1 MTDASISH
9 YRGLEKIGGGGM
21 GVVYK
26 AEDIVLG
33 RYVALKFLPDSFA
46 NDSTALE
53 RFRREARAA
62 SALNHPNI
70 CTIYEIAE
78 DGGRTFIA
86 MEFLEGE
93 TLKHLIQENSLSIDR
108 VIEVAID
115 VADALEAAHEKGI
128 IHRDIKPA
136 NIFVIKR
143 GNAKV
148 LDFGL
153 AKMLP
158 VKELAGGGAESQLTD
173 GLGAALGTAAY
184 MSPEQ
189 ALGKPVDTRTDLFSF
204 GILLYE
210 MCTGR
215 SPFPGDTTGELL
227 IAIVQQVQV
236 TPAQLNPGVPEGLA
250 RIIDRCLEKDRQLRY
265 QHASEIRTD
274 LKRLQRSSAEVID
287 APFAEGRKEPPAHP
301 SSGAQTFEGPARR
314 SARSLSATGQPE
326 RARPALQ
333 RRWLILIGLLILA
346 AALLIFYRSATSPT
360 PELSEYTQLSHDGEA
375 KFLAG
380 TDGSRLYLGMGA
392 LTAPGIAQM
401 SVSGGDPVRIPV
413 PSAYTIPAGVSPDGT
428 ELLAI
433 GRQGIEIEYPG
444 SLWRLPTLNGPPR
457 RIGTVL
463 ATDATWSPDGTILAY
478 CNRGDLFVSAR
489 DGTGARKVASLKGI
503 INAPQFS
510 PDGSRLRFTWQNLTN
525 GNRSLWEVTAA
536 GEHLHPLL
544 PGWHQP
550 STDANGKWTTD
561 GKFFVFQANGQIWA
575 LPDRA
580 GLFGRVDG
588 KPVRLTSSPMPL
600 ASPLPSKDGKK
611 LFVVGSTL
619 HGTLSRYDGNLG
631 QFLTYF
637 GGASAEC
644 TAFSRDGKWIAYV
657 TYPDGSLWRSRVD
670 GSERLRLTDPPIY
683 PLNPRWSPDGKQI
696 AFWGY
701 RRGGIDEIYTVPAN
715 GGAPEPLI
723 PGDSV
728 ARREPNWSANGDR
741 ILFEEVAPNASPVL
755 RLLDVRTHRV
765 SSLPESVGYS
775 SPRWSPDGR
784 YVAAMTK
791 TGLQMVL
798 FDFQTGKWSDL
809 IQTAVDFP
817 SWSKDGQSIYF
828 VHYPENPA
836 VLRVRISD
844 RKLEQVADLKGFAPT
859 GFWGF
864 WLGLDPEDSPL
875 MLRDA
880 GTQDVYSLD
889 WISAK

>member
-1 MTDASISH
+1 MAS
-9 YRGLEKIGGGGM
+9 
-21 GVVYK
+21 
-26 AEDIVLG
+26 
-33 RYVALKFLPDSFA
+33 
-46 NDSTALE
+46 
-53 RFRREARAA
+53 
-62 SALNHPNI
+62 
-70 CTIYEIAE
+70 
-78 DGGRTFIA
+78 
-86 MEFLEGE
+86 
-93 TLKHLIQENSLSIDR
+93 
-108 VIEVAID
+108 
-115 VADALEAAHEKGI
+115 
-128 IHRDIKPA
+128 
-136 NIFVIKR
+136 
-143 GNAKV
+143 
-148 LDFGL
+148 
-153 AKMLP
+153 
-158 VKELAGGGAESQLTD
+158 
-173 GLGAALGTAAY
+173 
-184 MSPEQ
+184 
-189 ALGKPVDTRTDLFSF
+189 
-204 GILLYE
+204 
-210 MCTGR
+210 
-215 SPFPGDTTGELL
+215 
-227 IAIVQQVQV
+227 
-236 TPAQLNPGVPEGLA
+236 
-250 RIIDRCLEKDRQLRY
+250 
-265 QHASEIRTD
+265 
-274 LKRLQRSSAEVID
+274 
-287 APFAEGRKEPPAHP
+287 
-301 SSGAQTFEGPARR
+301 
-314 SARSLSATGQPE
+314 
-326 RARPALQ
+326 
-333 RRWLILIGLLILA
+333 
-346 AALLIFYRSATSPT
+346 SPT

-380 TDGSRLYLGMGA
+380 TDGSRLYLGVGA

-413 PSAYTIPAGVSPDGT
+413 PSAYTFPAGVSPDGT

-433 GRQGIEIEYPG
+433 GRQGLEVEYPG
-444 SLWRLPTLNGPPR
+444 GLWRLPTLNGPPR
-457 RIGTVL
+457 RIGNVL
-463 ATDATWSPDGTILAY
+463 ATDATWSADGTMLAY
-478 CNRGDLFVSAR
+478 CNRGDLFVSAS
-489 DGTGARKVASLKGI
+489 DGAGARKVASFKGI
-503 INAPQFS
+503 ISAPQFS
-510 PDGSRLRFTWQNLTN
+510 PDGSRLRFTWQNVAN
-525 GNRSLWEVTAA
+525 ASHSLWEVTAQ
-536 GEHLHPLL
+536 GKHLHPLL

-550 STDANGKWTTD
+550 STDADGKWTTD

-575 LPDRA
+575 LSDRA

-637 GGASAEC
+637 GGISAEC
-644 TAFSRDGKWIAYV
+644 IAFSRDGKWIAYV

-701 RRGGIDEIYTVPAN
+701 RKGGVDEIYTVLAA

-723 PGDSV
+723 AGNSV
-728 ARREPNWSANGDR
+728 ARREPNWSPSGDR
-741 ILFEEVAPNASPVL
+741 ILFEEVAPNAPPVL
-755 RLLDVRTHRV
+755 RLLDVGTHRV

-784 YVAAMTK
+784 HVAAMIK
-791 TGLQMVL
+791 NALKMVL
-798 FDFQTGKWSDL
+798 FDFQTDKWSNL

-828 VHYPENPA
+828 LHYPENPA

-889 WISAK
+889 WIPAK